1 MEEEQVLFKNSPMQE
16 FETAIISSPLGMIE
30 ITGSHGVIF
39 SILFRDD
46 KKVKPTKVPGSLQK
60 CVTQLE
66 EYFSWKRTNFNLQL
80 QPNGTAFQRHVWDAL
95 LKIPY
100 GKTISYL
107 KLAQQLGDVKS
118 IRAVAAANG
127 RNPIAVIIPCHR
139 VIGSSGELVGYS
151 GGMKRK
157 EWLLAHEKGEE
168 QLGLF

>member
-1 MEEEQVLFKNSPMQE
+1 MKE
-16 FETAIISSPLGMIE
+16 FDSAIISSPLGMIE
-30 ITGSHGVIF
+30 ITGLHEVIF
-39 SILFRDD
+39 SVLFLDD
-46 KKVKPTKVPGSLQK
+46 KKAMPTKVPSSLQK

-66 EYFSWKRTNFNLQL
+66 EYFSWKRKSFDVTL
-80 QPNGTAFQRHVWDAL
+80 QPNGTSFQRHVWDEL

-107 KLAQQLGDVKS
+107 RLAQQLGDEKS
-118 IRAVAAANG
+118 IRAVASANG
-127 RNPIAVIIPCHR
+127 KNPIAVIIPCHR
-139 VIGSSGELVGYS
+139 VIGSNGELVGYS